1 MHLACFQAS
10 TSDPG
15 VQRFVRPYRRTAHTP
30 GARLLMPGGPAVT
43 KHSIR
48 RVLALI
54 TRLYPLARP
63 SRGMLKQVFNF
74 FEPPHNVAAAAAAV
88 AAAAAA
94 VAAAAASGEA
104 VLAAGVEA
112 DRAAESGTGAE
123 GCTTDAAVA
132 DATDSGCSN
141 KVIAVEKPAL
151 SI

>member
-1 MHLACFQAS
+1 M
-10 TSDPG
+10 
-15 VQRFVRPYRRTAHTP
+15 RPYRRTAHTP
-30 GARLLMPGGPAVT
+30 GARLLMPGGAAVT

-88 AAAAAA
+88 AAAAA
-94 VAAAAASGEA
+94 SGEA
-104 VLAAGVEA
+104 VLEA

-132 DATDSGCSN
+132 DATDTGCSN
-141 KVIAVEKPAL
+141 EIVAIKKPAL

>member
-1 MHLACFQAS
+1 M
-10 TSDPG
+10 
-15 VQRFVRPYRRTAHTP
+15 RPYRRTAHRP
-30 GARLLMPGGPAVT
+30 GARLPMPGGAAVT

-88 AAAAAA
+88 T
-94 VAAAAASGEA
+94 AAAASGEA
-104 VLAAGVEA
+104 VLAAGMQG
-112 DRAAESGTGAE
+112 DRGGEGGTGGE
-123 GCTTDAAVA
+123 GCTTDVAVT
-132 DATDSGCSN
+132 DATDAGCSN
-141 KVIAVEKPAL
+141 KVVAVMKPAL

>member
-1 MHLACFQAS
+1 MHLACFQAC

-30 GARLLMPGGPAVT
+30 GARLLMPGGAAVT

-88 AAAAAA
+88 AAAAA
-94 VAAAAASGEA
+94 SGEA
-104 VLAAGVEA
+104 VVAAGMEA
-112 DRAAESGTGAE
+112 DRAGGGGTVAE
-123 GCTTDAAVA
+123 GCTTDVAVT
-132 DATDSGCSN
+132 DATDVGCSN
-141 KVIAVEKPAL
+141 EVVTVIKPAL

>member
-1 MHLACFQAS
+1 
-10 TSDPG
+10 
-15 VQRFVRPYRRTAHTP
+15 VRPYRRTAHTP
-30 GARLLMPGGPAVT
+30 GARLLMPGGAAVT

-88 AAAAAA
+88 AAAAA
-94 VAAAAASGEA
+94 S
-104 VLAAGVEA
+104 
-112 DRAAESGTGAE
+112 AE
-123 GCTTDAAVA
+123 GCTTDVAVT
-132 DATDSGCSN
+132 DATDVGCSN
-141 KVIAVEKPAL
+141 EVVTVIKPAL

>member
-1 MHLACFQAS
+1 MHLACFQAC
-10 TSDPG
+10 TNDPG

-30 GARLLMPGGPAVT
+30 GARLLMPGGAAVT

-48 RVLALI
+48 RVLAII

-88 AAAAAA
+88 AAAAA
-94 VAAAAASGEA
+94 SGEA
-104 VLAAGVEA
+104 VVAAGMEA
-112 DRAAESGTGAE
+112 DRAGGGGTVAE
-123 GCTTDAAVA
+123 GCTTDVAVT
-132 DATDSGCSN
+132 DATDVGCSN
-141 KVIAVEKPAL
+141 EVVTVIKPAL